1 MTLNREKSP
10 MSAIVGYALLLNLIT
25 GPFLTVLFYGTTLDE
40 QVFKYCRS
48 NVAKNLWRMT
58 SLLTCWIVLVAEEA
72 FSIYERFKLSEKV
85 RKMLKRP
92 SIFRKVSNF
101 ASVITIGVS
110 DPGKNQNNTNQ
121 IGHKDPGNK
130 KNIGSFDKLT
140 ENRRSLLKNYYSMIE
155 KDIDRLNNLCARES
169 SIQLVLQF
177 GCKTAVVTFLSN
189 LFFIKFT
196 KILFNQSSAC
206 SHCSSIFQFSSVRI
220 YF

>member
-10 MSAIVGYALLLNLIT
+10 MSAIFGYALLLNLIT

-48 NVAKNLWRMT
+48 NVGKNLWRMT

-72 FSIYERFKLSEKV
+72 FSIYERFKLSERV

-101 ASVITIGVS
+101 ANVIKNEVS
-110 DPGKNQNNTNQ
+110 DPGKNQSNTNQ
-121 IGHKDPGNK
+121 IGHSDPEK
-130 KNIGSFDKLT
+130 KQNIGSFDKLT

-155 KDIDRLNNLCARES
+155 K
-169 SIQLVLQF
+169 
-177 GCKTAVVTFLSN
+177 N
-189 LFFIKFT
+189 LF
-196 KILFNQSSAC
+196 
-206 SHCSSIFQFSSVRI
+206 V
-220 YF
+220 

>member
-1 MTLNREKSP
+1 MSVIMTLNREKSP
-10 MSAIVGYALLLNLIT
+10 MSTIVGYALLFNLIT

-48 NVAKNLWRMT
+48 DVAKNLWRMT

-72 FSIYERFKLSEKV
+72 FSIYERFKLSENV

-92 SIFRKVSNF
+92 SIFRKVSNL

-110 DPGKNQNNTNQ
+110 DQ
-121 IGHKDPGNK
+121 GHRNPVNK
-130 KNIGSFDKLT
+130 KNIGSFEKLT
-140 ENRRSLLKNYYSMIE
+140 ENHRSLLKNYYSMIE

-169 SIQLVLQF
+169 SIQLVLQS
-177 GCKTAVVTFLSN
+177 GWKTDEVTFLSK
-189 LFFIKFT
+189 LFM
-196 KILFNQSSAC
+196 KIYENPFNQSLAC
-206 SHCSSIFQFSSVRI
+206 SYCSSIFQFSSLGI

>member
-10 MSAIVGYALLLNLIT
+10 MSTIVGYALLLNLIT

-48 NVAKNLWRMT
+48 NVAKKLWRMT

-110 DPGKNQNNTNQ
+110 DQ
-121 IGHKDPGNK
+121 GHKNPVNK
-130 KNIGSFDKLT
+130 KNIESFEKLT
-140 ENRRSLLKNYYSMIE
+140 DNRRSLLKNYYSMIE

-169 SIQLVLQF
+169 SIQLVLQS
-177 GCKTAVVTFLSN
+177 G
-189 LFFIKFT
+189 
-196 KILFNQSSAC
+196 
-206 SHCSSIFQFSSVRI
+206 
-220 YF
+220 